1 MLAGVLGSL
10 LNRSELALLG
20 EVASLLKTLL
30 LLGSAVLGAGNNAT
44 MLVHHDVRLG
54 ETSVGLVGSAVP
66 NLSARTLKHFKL
78 LAVNV
83 VGTIIVFLNTLNHFN
98 YT

>member
-1 MLAGVLGSL
+1 MLAGLLGSL

-20 EVASLLKTLL
+20 EVASLLKPLL
-30 LLGSAVLGAGNNAT
+30 LLGCAVLNAGHNAT
-44 MLVHHDVRLG
+44 VLVHHKVRLG
-54 ETSVGLVGSAVP
+54 ETTAGLVGGAMP
-66 NLSARTLKHFKL
+66 HLSARTLENNKL

-83 VGTIIVFLNTLNHFN
+83 VGTIFVFMNSLNHFD

>member
-1 MLAGVLGSL
+1 MLASAFGSL

-30 LLGSAVLGAGNNAT
+30 LLRSAVLDAGNNAT
-44 MLVHHDVRLG
+44 MLVHHKVRLG
-54 ETSVGLVGSAVP
+54 EASAGLVSSAVP
-66 NLSARTLKHFKL
+66 HLSTRTLKNIKL

-83 VGTIIVFLNTLNHFN
+83 VSTIFVFLNSLNHFD